1 MSRVNT
7 PGRLVGSGRYA
18 DVYDIGRGR
27 VLRRY
32 RDASA
37 RARREAEVMTHARA
51 HGVPVPEVFAVSGT
65 DIVMEYARG
74 PTMLQALTRRP
85 WTLGHQARLLADLH
99 ALVHAVPVLG
109 WLRAPFGAGPALLHL
124 DLHPDNVIVAADGPR
139 LIDWQGAARGP
150 AEADLALTWVLVA
163 SGQIPGPLAQRAVGR
178 AGQALFARSY
188 LATAGPVAPEWL
200 ASAARH
206 RLKDPSLHAAEAVRI
221 RRLLRSAR
229 LTDRPGQ

>member
-1 MSRVNT
+1 MDT

-37 RARREAEVMTHARA
+37 RAGREAEVMAHARA
-51 HGVPVPEVFAVSGT
+51 HGVPVPEVFAVSGA
-65 DIVMEYARG
+65 DMIMEYARG
-74 PTMLQALTRRP
+74 PSMLQALTRRP
-85 WTLGHQARLLADLH
+85 WTLRHHARLLADLH
-99 ALVHAVPVLG
+99 VLVHAVPVLS

-124 DLHPDNVIVAADGPR
+124 DLHPDNVILAADGPC
-139 LIDWQGAARGP
+139 LLDWQGAAQGP

-163 SGQIPGPLAQRAVGR
+163 TGQVPGPPAQRAVGR

-188 LATAGPVAPEWL
+188 LAAAGVAPAWL

-206 RLKDPSLHAAEAVRI
+206 RLEDPSVHAAEAVRI

-229 LTDRPGQ
+229 LADRPRR